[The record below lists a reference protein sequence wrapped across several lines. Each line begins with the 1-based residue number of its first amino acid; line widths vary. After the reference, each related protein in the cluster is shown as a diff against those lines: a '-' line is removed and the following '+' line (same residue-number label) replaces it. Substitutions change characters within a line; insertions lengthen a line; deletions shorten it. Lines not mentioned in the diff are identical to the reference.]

1 MHDYDSICSHLEKNK
16 YKWLITGVAGFIGSN
31 ILNKLLKLNQT
42 VIGMDNFSTGK
53 RKNLDDVLSANEN
66 NESTN
71 DFFLIEGDILDYELC
86 QNATNGVDF
95 VLHQAALGSIPRS
108 IANPI
113 ATHNANVN
121 GFMNI
126 IMASKENS
134 VKRFVYASSSS
145 VYGDHPDLPKKEDKI
160 GKPLNP
166 YAITKLINEIYAH
179 NFSQVYGYKS
189 IGLRYFNVFGYRQD
203 PNGAYAAVIPKW
215 INASIKN
222 EEIFINGD
230 GKTSRDFCFV
240 DNAVQINIL
249 SALTENH
256 EALDQIYNVA
266 LDNQTS
272 LIELYNLIRNNI
284 NTGLKDPIYKDFREG
299 DIRHSRADISKA
311 KLLLGYN
318 PLVEVEEGIKK
329 TTNWYFDRIE
339 K

>member
-1 MHDYDSICSHLEKNK
+1 MNDYDSICSHLEKNK

-31 ILNKLLKLNQT
+31 ILSKLLKLNQS

-53 RKNLDDVLSANEN
+53 RKNLDDVLATNET

-71 DFFLIEGDILDYELC
+71 DFSLIEGDILDYELC

-108 IANPI
+108 IANPL
-113 ATHNANVN
+113 ATHDANVN

-126 IMASKENS
+126 LMASKENS

-145 VYGDHPDLPKKEDKI
+145 VYGDHPDLPKKEHLI

-166 YAITKLINEIYAH
+166 YAITKLINEMYAH

-215 INASIKN
+215 INASINN

-249 SALTENH
+249 SALTEND
-256 EALDQIYNVA
+256 EALDQIFNVA

-284 NTGLKDPIYKDFREG
+284 DNGMKDPIYKDFREG

-318 PLVEVEEGIKK
+318 PLIEVEEGIKK
-329 TTNWYFDRIE
+329 TTNWYFDRI
-339 K
+339 KK